1 MPSASVRRSRSP
13 TDLRSACRWTESRFQ
28 GLTDGPTQEKKRRAL
43 ERSRARRFVCIIAR
57 CEQRLAWLKRQC
69 AEAEAWFD
77 EATLGALEERE
88 RLTQDL
94 GDVDA
99 ELQTLVAE
107 MLAVK
112 EEIER
117 GQHSVR
123 RLQEMEEGQERN
135 RAKATKLLERKKVL
149 AASLEA
155 LG

>member
-1 MPSASVRRSRSP
+1 MEGEKR
-13 TDLRSACRWTESRFQ
+13 TEISELGEF
-28 GLTDGPTQEKKRRAL
+28 AL
-43 ERSRARRFVCIIAR
+43 I
-57 CEQRLAWLKRQC
+57 
-69 AEAEAWFD
+69 
-77 EATLGALEERE
+77 E

-123 RLQEMEEGQERN
+123 RLQAMEEGQERN